1 VSDSFTPEERRI
13 LDARARAAA
22 APVRTDVEAREHE
35 LIVIRSGT
43 DLYGLRGREV
53 RAVAALTRLS
63 PLPQSPPHVAG
74 LTVFRGG
81 VLVVFHLH
89 ALLGA
94 APTLS
99 EHGRMIVLD
108 DDCAL
113 AVDAVERLE
122 ALGELRP
129 APEGLERAA
138 GWVQGVTSS
147 GVAVL
152 DIDRLRSSDSLLVDI
167 PRTHIAS
174 SGNNS

>member
-1 VSDSFTPEERRI
+1 MSEPFTPEERR
-13 LDARARAAA
+13 LLEARARAAA
-22 APVRTDVEAREHE
+22 APVRSEVEGRQHE
-35 LIVIRSGT
+35 LIVIRSGA

-74 LTVFRGG
+74 LTVFRGA
-81 VLVVFHLH
+81 VLIVFHLH
-89 ALLGA
+89 AVLGA

-108 DDCAL
+108 EDCAL
-113 AVDAVERLE
+113 AVDAIERLE

-129 APEGLERAA
+129 APERLERAA

-152 DIDRLRSSDSLLVDI
+152 DIERLLRSDSLLVDI
-167 PRTHIAS
+167 ARTRIAS
-174 SGNNS
+174 SGNYS